1 MTHNQTLAALDRF
14 EATIGQLSQA
24 YPHEV
29 DFWPAFATYA
39 NELEATSPLTYPL
52 GLTPI
57 RATATGWVLAPRC
70 QRGKKGEGKPRAM
83 ARRPMRMAPS

>member
-14 EATIGQLSQA
+14 EATLGQLSQA

-39 NELEATSPLTYPL
+39 NELEATSPLDFRDYVRDSIVRMLRKIGRLP
-52 GLTPI
+52 
-57 RATATGWVLAPRC
+57 ATN
-70 QRGKKGEGKPRAM
+70 
-83 ARRPMRMAPS
+83 